1 MKGEADQNPLVIK
14 FGGTSVGSGAAI
26 GRAAAIAAGAA
37 RGRPVAV
44 VVSAMSGVT
53 NLLLGHASGAPD
65 AGGAAAMALRETL
78 AERHLRAIHEAVPPE
93 RRAEVENRVL
103 GLLDELVEAA
113 GRPAESV
120 KARRAGI
127 AVFGERLS
135 AEVLAGAVAGTVAG
149 TVAGAVANAGVAGEV
164 VEVDPIAT
172 DRRFDEAEVD
182 ARETEGRCSRYVVP
196 VLERGAVAVVPG
208 FVGRAP
214 DGSPTTLGRGGS
226 DLSATVI
233 GRALGSRE
241 VWIMSDVDGVLDA
254 DPRLVPDAAL
264 MPRLSYHEAHTF
276 AGLGAKILHH
286 KTMVPAAEAR
296 MDVLVRNT
304 FAPETPGTRI
314 SADFAGGSGVRCVAL
329 RRKVP
334 MEIPCASGRRSETAM
349 VVCIGSPSEADLKL
363 GLRLLRKAK
372 IRFLHAGF
380 ASAGLVFVV
389 NGDQGEDALRLLH
402 GSLVMADP
410 GVEEVA

>member
-1 MKGEADQNPLVIK
+1 MREAANHSPLVIK
-14 FGGTSVGSGAAI
+14 FGGTSVGGGAAFT
-26 GRAAAIAAGAA
+26 RAASIAAEAA

-53 NLLLGHASGAPD
+53 NLLLGHASGVVDP
-65 AGGAAAMALRETL
+65 GGTAAEELREVL
-78 AERHLRAIHEAVPPE
+78 AERHLRAIREAVAPE
-93 RRAEVENRVL
+93 RRPRVEKRVL
-103 GLLDELVEAA
+103 ELLDELVETVK
-113 GRPAESV
+113 RPSEGV

-127 AVFGERLS
+127 AVYGERLS
-135 AEVLAGAVAGTVAG
+135 AEVLAGAIAK
-149 TVAGAVANAGVAGEV
+149 AGAPAEV
-164 VEVDPIAT
+164 VSADPIAT

-182 ARETEGRCSRYVVP
+182 VGETEGRCSRYVAP
-196 VLERGAVAVVPG
+196 LLQTDTVAVVPG

-214 DGSPTTLGRGGS
+214 DGAATTLGRGGS

-233 GRALGSRE
+233 GRTLGARE
-241 VWIMSDVDGVLDA
+241 VWIMSDVNGVLDA
-254 DPRLVPDAAL
+254 DPRLVPDAEL

-276 AGLGAKILHH
+276 AGLGAKVLHH
-286 KTMVPAAEAR
+286 KTMEPAAEAKMTVR
-296 MDVLVRNT
+296 VRNT
-304 FAPETPGTRI
+304 FAPDTPGTRI
-314 SADFAGGSGVRCVAL
+314 SADFADGDGVRCVAL

-334 MEIPCASGRRSETAM
+334 MEIPCANGRRSETAI
-349 VVCIGSPSEADLKL
+349 VVCIGSPSERDLKL

-402 GSLVMADP
+402 GSLVTADA

>member
-1 MKGEADQNPLVIK
+1 MRGAVGGSPLVIK
-14 FGGTSVGSGAAI
+14 FGGTSVGGGAAFA
-26 GRAAAIAAGAA
+26 RAASIAADAA
-37 RGRPVAV
+37 RERPVAV

-53 NLLLGHASGAPD
+53 NLLLGHA
-65 AGGAAAMALRETL
+65 AGVVDSDGRAAEELREAL
-78 AERHLRAIHEAVPPE
+78 AERHLRAIREAVAPE
-93 RRAEVENRVL
+93 RRAGVERRL
-103 GLLDELVEAA
+103 QGLLDELVETVR
-113 GRPAESV
+113 RPAESV

-135 AEVLAGAVAGTVAG
+135 AEVLAGAIAK
-149 TVAGAVANAGVAGEV
+149 AGAPAEV
-164 VEVDPIAT
+164 VAADPIAT

-182 ARETEGRCSRYVVP
+182 VGETEARCSRYVGP
-196 VLERGAVAVVPG
+196 LLRDGTVAVVPG

-241 VWIMSDVDGVLDA
+241 VWIMSDVNGVLDA
-254 DPRLVPDAAL
+254 DPRLVPDAEL

-276 AGLGAKILHH
+276 AGLGAKVLHH
-286 KTMVPAAEAR
+286 KTMEPAAEAKITVR
-296 MDVLVRNT
+296 VRNT

-314 SADFAGGSGVRCVAL
+314 SADFADGDGVRCVAL

-334 MEIPCASGRRSETAM
+334 MEIPCANGRRSETAM
-349 VVCIGSPSEADLKL
+349 VVCIGSPSERDLKL

-389 NGDQGEDALRLLH
+389 NGEQGEDALRLLH
-402 GSLVMADP
+402 GSLVTADA

>member
-1 MKGEADQNPLVIK
+1 MRGAANDSVLVIK
-14 FGGTSVGSGAAI
+14 FGGTSVGGGAAFA
-26 GRAAAIAAGAA
+26 RAASIAAGAA
-37 RGRPVAV
+37 GERPVAV

-53 NLLLGHASGAPD
+53 NLLLGHA
-65 AGGAAAMALRETL
+65 AGVVDSDGRAADELREAL
-78 AERHLRAIHEAVPPE
+78 AERHLRAIREAVAPE
-93 RRAEVENRVL
+93 RRARVERRVL
-103 GLLDELVEAA
+103 GLLDELVETVR
-113 GRPAESV
+113 RPAESV

-135 AEVLAGAVAGTVAG
+135 AEVLAGAIAK
-149 TVAGAVANAGVAGEV
+149 AGAPAEV
-164 VEVDPIAT
+164 VAADPIAT
-172 DRRFDEAEVD
+172 DRRFDEADVD
-182 ARETEGRCSRYVVP
+182 VDETERRCSRYVGP
-196 VLERGAVAVVPG
+196 LLQSATVAVVPG

-241 VWIMSDVDGVLDA
+241 VWIMSDVNGVLDA
-254 DPRLVPDAAL
+254 DPRLVPDAEL

-276 AGLGAKILHH
+276 AGLGAKVLHH
-286 KTMVPAAEAR
+286 KTMEPAAEAKMTVR
-296 MDVLVRNT
+296 VRNT

-314 SADFAGGSGVRCVAL
+314 SADFADGEGVRCVAL

-334 MEIPCASGRRSETAM
+334 MEIPCANGRRSETAM
-349 VVCIGSPSEADLKL
+349 VVCIGSPSERDLKL

-389 NGDQGEDALRLLH
+389 NGEQGEDALRLLH
-402 GSLVMADP
+402 GSLVTADA

>member
-1 MKGEADQNPLVIK
+1 MREAVKDSPLVIK
-14 FGGTSVGSGAAI
+14 FGGTSVGGGAAFS
-26 GRAAAIAAGAA
+26 RAASIAAEAS
-37 RGRPVAV
+37 RDRPVAV

-53 NLLLGHASGAPD
+53 NLLLGHASGVVD
-65 AGGAAAMALRETL
+65 SDGAAAEELRETL
-78 AERHLRAIHEAVPPE
+78 AERHLRAIREAVAPE
-93 RRAEVENRVL
+93 RRAGVEERVSE
-103 GLLDELVEAA
+103 LLDELVKTVK
-113 GRPAESV
+113 RPSERV

-135 AEVLAGAVAGTVAG
+135 AEVLAGAIAR
-149 TVAGAVANAGVAGEV
+149 AGAPAEV
-164 VEVDPIAT
+164 VAADPIAT

-182 ARETEGRCSRYVVP
+182 VVETERRCSRFVAP
-196 VLERGAVAVVPG
+196 LLEGGTVAVVPG

-241 VWIMSDVDGVLDA
+241 VWIMSDVNGVLDA
-254 DPRLVPDAAL
+254 DPRLVPDATL

-276 AGLGAKILHH
+276 AGLGAKVLNH
-286 KTMVPAAEAR
+286 KTMEPAAEAR
-296 MDVLVRNT
+296 MTVRVRNT
-304 FAPETPGTRI
+304 FAPDTPGTRI
-314 SADFAGGSGVRCVAL
+314 SADFADGEGVRCVAL

-334 MEIPCASGRRSETAM
+334 MEIPCANGRRSETAM
-349 VVCIGSPSEADLKL
+349 VVCIGSPSERDLKL

-389 NGDQGEDALRLLH
+389 NGEQGEDALRLLH
-402 GSLVMADP
+402 GSLVMADA

>member
-1 MKGEADQNPLVIK
+1 MKGQVNENPLVIK
-14 FGGTSVGSGAAI
+14 FGGTSVGSGAAM
-26 GRAAAIAAGAA
+26 GRAAAIAAEAA
-37 RGRPVAV
+37 HGQPVAV

-53 NLLLGHASGAPD
+53 NLLLGHASG
-65 AGGAAAMALRETL
+65 GGASSANGAARALRETL
-78 AERHLRAIHEAVPPE
+78 AERHLQAIREVVVPE
-93 RRAEVENRVL
+93 RRAEVERRVL
-103 GLLDELVEAA
+103 GLLDELVEVAA
-113 GRPAESV
+113 RPAETV

-135 AEVLAGAVAGTVAG
+135 AEVFAGAIE
-149 TVAGAVANAGVAGEV
+149 NAGVPGEV
-164 VEVDPIAT
+164 VGADPIAT

-182 ARETEGRCSRYVVP
+182 PQETEARCSRYVAP
-196 VLERGAVAVVPG
+196 VLERGTVAVVPG

-233 GRALGSRE
+233 GRALGSSE
-241 VWIMSDVDGVLDA
+241 VWIMSDVNGVLDA
-254 DPRLVPDAAL
+254 DPRLVPDATL

-286 KTMVPAAEAR
+286 KTMEPAAEAR

-304 FAPETPGTRI
+304 FAPETQGTRI
-314 SADFAGGSGVRCVAL
+314 SADFADGDGVRCVAL

-334 MEIPCASGRRSETAM
+334 MEIPCANGRRSETAM

-389 NGDQGEDALRLLH
+389 NGASGEDALRLLH
-402 GSLVMADP
+402 GSLVTVDSP

>member
-1 MKGEADQNPLVIK
+1 MREAVGGSPLVIK
-14 FGGTSVGSGAAI
+14 FGGTSVGGGAAFS
-26 GRAAAIAAGAA
+26 RAASIAAEAS
-37 RGRPVAV
+37 RDRPVAV

-53 NLLLGHASGAPD
+53 NLLLGHASGVVDPD
-65 AGGAAAMALRETL
+65 GTAAEELREAL
-78 AERHLRAIHEAVPPE
+78 AERHLRAIREAVAPG
-93 RRAEVENRVL
+93 RRSRVEGRVL
-103 GLLDELVEAA
+103 QLLDELVEIVK
-113 GRPAESV
+113 RPAESV

-135 AEVLAGAVAGTVAG
+135 AEVLAGAIAK
-149 TVAGAVANAGVAGEV
+149 AGAPAEV
-164 VEVDPIAT
+164 VADPIAT

-182 ARETEGRCSRYVVP
+182 AGETERRCSRFVDP
-196 VLERGAVAVVPG
+196 LLQAGTVAVVPG

-233 GRALGSRE
+233 GRALGSQE
-241 VWIMSDVDGVLDA
+241 VWIMSDVNGVLDA
-254 DPRLVPDAAL
+254 DPRLVPDAQL
-264 MPRLSYHEAHTF
+264 MLRLSYHEAHTF
-276 AGLGAKILHH
+276 AGLGAKVLHH
-286 KTMVPAAEAR
+286 KTMEPAAEAKMTVR
-296 MDVLVRNT
+296 VRNT
-304 FAPETPGTRI
+304 FAPDTPGTRI
-314 SADFAGGSGVRCVAL
+314 SADFADGDGVRCVAL

-349 VVCIGSPSEADLKL
+349 VVCIGSPSERDLKL

-389 NGDQGEDALRLLH
+389 NGEQGEDALRLLH
-402 GSLVMADP
+402 GSLVTADA

>member
-1 MKGEADQNPLVIK
+1 MREAVGGGPLVIK
-14 FGGTSVGSGAAI
+14 FGGTSVGGGAAFK
-26 GRAAAIAAGAA
+26 RAASIAAEAA
-37 RGRPVAV
+37 HGRPVAV

-53 NLLLGHASGAPD
+53 NLLLGHASGVVD
-65 AGGAAAMALRETL
+65 SDGAAAEELREAL
-78 AERHLRAIHEAVPPE
+78 AERHLRAIREAVAPE
-93 RRAEVENRVL
+93 RRPMVERRVFE
-103 GLLDELVEAA
+103 LLDNLVETVK
-113 GRPAESV
+113 RPAEGV
-120 KARRAGI
+120 KARRAAI

-135 AEVLAGAVAGTVAG
+135 SEVLAGAIAR
-149 TVAGAVANAGVAGEV
+149 AGAPAEV
-164 VEVDPIAT
+164 VAADPIAT

-182 ARETEGRCSRYVVP
+182 VDGTEARCSRYVAP
-196 VLERGAVAVVPG
+196 LLQAGTVAVVPG

-241 VWIMSDVDGVLDA
+241 VWIMSDVNGVLDA
-254 DPRLVPDAAL
+254 DPRLVPDAEL

-276 AGLGAKILHH
+276 AGLGAKVLHH
-286 KTMVPAAEAR
+286 KTMEPAAEAKMTVR
-296 MDVLVRNT
+296 VRNT
-304 FAPETPGTRI
+304 FAPDTPGTRI
-314 SADFAGGSGVRCVAL
+314 SADFADGDGVRCVAI

-334 MEIPCASGRRSETAM
+334 MEIPCANGRRSETAM
-349 VVCIGSPSEADLKL
+349 VVCIGSPSERDLKL

-389 NGDQGEDALRLLH
+389 NGERGEDALRLLH
-402 GSLVMADP
+402 GSLVTADA

>member
-1 MKGEADQNPLVIK
+1 MREAVNDSPLVIK
-14 FGGTSVGSGAAI
+14 FGGTSVGGGAAFS
-26 GRAAAIAAGAA
+26 RAASIAAEAA

-53 NLLLGHASGAPD
+53 NLLLGHASGVVDPD
-65 AGGAAAMALRETL
+65 GTAAEELREAL
-78 AERHLRAIHEAVPPE
+78 AERHLRAIREAVAPE
-93 RRAEVENRVL
+93 RRAAVEKRVSE
-103 GLLDELVEAA
+103 LLDELVEAI
-113 GRPAESV
+113 RCPSESV

-135 AEVLAGAVAGTVAG
+135 AEVLAGAIAK
-149 TVAGAVANAGVAGEV
+149 AGAPAEV
-164 VEVDPIAT
+164 VAADPIAT

-182 ARETEGRCSRYVVP
+182 VDETEGRCSRYVDP
-196 VLERGAVAVVPG
+196 LLQTGAVAVVPG

-233 GRALGSRE
+233 GRALGSQE
-241 VWIMSDVDGVLDA
+241 VWIMSDVNGVLDA
-254 DPRLVPDAAL
+254 DPRLVPDATL

-276 AGLGAKILHH
+276 AGLGAKVLHH
-286 KTMVPAAEAR
+286 KTMEPAAEAR
-296 MDVLVRNT
+296 MTVRVRNT
-304 FAPETPGTRI
+304 FAPDTPGTRI
-314 SADFAGGSGVRCVAL
+314 SADFADGDGVRCVAL

-334 MEIPCASGRRSETAM
+334 MEIPCANGRRSETAM
-349 VVCIGSPSEADLKL
+349 VVCIGSPSERDLKL

-389 NGDQGEDALRLLH
+389 NGEQGEDALRLLH
-402 GSLVMADP
+402 GSLVSADA

>member
-1 MKGEADQNPLVIK
+1 MREAVGGGPLVIK
-14 FGGTSVGSGAAI
+14 FGGTSVGGGAAFK
-26 GRAAAIAAGAA
+26 RAASIAAEAA
-37 RGRPVAV
+37 HGRPVAV

-53 NLLLGHASGAPD
+53 NLLLGHASGVVD
-65 AGGAAAMALRETL
+65 SDGAAAEELRETL
-78 AERHLRAIHEAVPPE
+78 AERHLRAIREAVAPE
-93 RRAEVENRVL
+93 RRTMVEERVFE
-103 GLLDELVEAA
+103 LLDDLVETVK
-113 GRPAESV
+113 RPAESV
-120 KARRAGI
+120 KARRAAI
-127 AVFGERLS
+127 AVYGERLS
-135 AEVLAGAVAGTVAG
+135 AEVLAGAIAR
-149 TVAGAVANAGVAGEV
+149 AGAPAEV
-164 VEVDPIAT
+164 VAADPIAT

-182 ARETEGRCSRYVVP
+182 VDGTEARCSRYVAP
-196 VLERGAVAVVPG
+196 LLQAGTVAVVPG

-241 VWIMSDVDGVLDA
+241 VWIMSDVNGVLDA
-254 DPRLVPDAAL
+254 DPRLVPDAEL

-276 AGLGAKILHH
+276 AGLGAKVLHH
-286 KTMVPAAEAR
+286 KTMEPAAEAKMTVR
-296 MDVLVRNT
+296 VRNT
-304 FAPETPGTRI
+304 FAPDTPGTRI
-314 SADFAGGSGVRCVAL
+314 SADFADGDGVRCVAL

-334 MEIPCASGRRSETAM
+334 MEIPCANGRRSETAM
-349 VVCIGSPSEADLKL
+349 IVCIGSPSERDLKL

-389 NGDQGEDALRLLH
+389 NGERGEDALRLLH
-402 GSLVMADP
+402 GSLVTADA

>member
-1 MKGEADQNPLVIK
+1 VKEPVNDNPLVIK
-14 FGGTSVGSGAAI
+14 FGGTSVGGGAEFA
-26 GRAAAIAAGAA
+26 RAAAITAEAATT
-37 RGRPVAV
+37 RPVTV

-53 NLLLGHASGAPD
+53 NMLLAHAANAPD
-65 AGGAAAMALRETL
+65 DGGQAEELRRVL
-78 AERHLRAIHEAVPPE
+78 RERHLRAIGDAVAPE
-93 RRAEVENRVL
+93 RRREVEGRVHA
-103 GLLDELVEAA
+103 LLDELVETI
-113 GRPAESV
+113 GRPAESL

-135 AEVLAGAVAGTVAG
+135 SEVLAGAIAK
-149 TVAGAVANAGVAGEV
+149 AGVPARV
-164 VEVDPIAT
+164 VAADPIAT

-182 ARETEGRCSRYVVP
+182 AAETERRCARHVAP
-196 VLERGAVAVVPG
+196 MLDRGEVAVVPG

-214 DGSPTTLGRGGS
+214 DGSSTTLGRGGS

-241 VWIMSDVDGVLDA
+241 VWIMSDVNGVLDA
-254 DPRLVPDAAL
+254 DPRLVPDAEL

-286 KTMVPAAEAR
+286 KTIAPAAEAR
-296 MDVLVRNT
+296 MEVRVRNT

-314 SADFAGGSGVRCVAL
+314 SAEFADGEGVRCVAL

-334 MEIPCASGRRSETAM
+334 IEVPCANGRRSEMAM
-349 VVCIGSPSEADLKL
+349 VVCIGSPSERDLKL
-363 GLRLLRKAK
+363 GLRLFRKAK

-389 NGDQGEDALRLLH
+389 NAERGEDALRLLH
-402 GSLVMADP
+402 GSLVTPEA

>member
-1 MKGEADQNPLVIK
+1 MREAVGGGPLVIK
-14 FGGTSVGSGAAI
+14 FGGTSVGGGAAFK
-26 GRAAAIAAGAA
+26 RAAAIAAEAA
-37 RGRPVAV
+37 PGRPVAV

-53 NLLLGHASGAPD
+53 NLLLGHASGVVD
-65 AGGAAAMALRETL
+65 SDGAAAEELRETL
-78 AERHLRAIHEAVPPE
+78 AERHLRAIRQAVAPE
-93 RRAEVENRVL
+93 RRPMVEERVFE
-103 GLLDELVEAA
+103 LLDNLVETVK
-113 GRPAESV
+113 RPAEGV
-120 KARRAGI
+120 KARRAAI

-135 AEVLAGAVAGTVAG
+135 SEVLAGAIAR
-149 TVAGAVANAGVAGEV
+149 AGAPAEV
-164 VEVDPIAT
+164 VAADPIAT

-182 ARETEGRCSRYVVP
+182 VDETERRCSRYVAP
-196 VLERGAVAVVPG
+196 LLQAGTVAVVPG

-241 VWIMSDVDGVLDA
+241 VWIMSDVNGVLDA
-254 DPRLVPDAAL
+254 DPRLVPDAEL

-276 AGLGAKILHH
+276 AGLGAKVLHH
-286 KTMVPAAEAR
+286 KTMEPAAEAKMTVR
-296 MDVLVRNT
+296 VRNT
-304 FAPETPGTRI
+304 FAPDTPGTRI
-314 SADFAGGSGVRCVAL
+314 SADFADGDGVRCVAL

-334 MEIPCASGRRSETAM
+334 MEIPCANGRRSETAM
-349 VVCIGSPSEADLKL
+349 VVCIGSPSERDLKL

-389 NGDQGEDALRLLH
+389 NGERGEDALRLLH
-402 GSLVMADP
+402 GSLVTADA

>member
-1 MKGEADQNPLVIK
+1 MREAVGGSPLVIK
-14 FGGTSVGSGAAI
+14 FGGTSVGGGAAFS
-26 GRAAAIAAGAA
+26 RAASIAAEAA

-53 NLLLGHASGAPD
+53 NLLLGHASGVVD
-65 AGGAAAMALRETL
+65 TDGRVTGELREAL
-78 AERHLRAIHEAVPPE
+78 AERHLRAIREAVAPE
-93 RRAEVENRVL
+93 RQPAVEGRVSE
-103 GLLDELVEAA
+103 LLDELVETVK
-113 GRPAESV
+113 RPSESV

-135 AEVLAGAVAGTVAG
+135 AEVLAGAIAR
-149 TVAGAVANAGVAGEV
+149 AGAPAEVAAA
-164 VEVDPIAT
+164 DPIAT

-182 ARETEGRCSRYVVP
+182 VVETERRCSRFVAP
-196 VLERGAVAVVPG
+196 LLEGGTVAVVPG

-241 VWIMSDVDGVLDA
+241 VWIMSDVNGVLDA
-254 DPRLVPDAAL
+254 DPRLVPDATL

-276 AGLGAKILHH
+276 AGLGAKVLHH
-286 KTMVPAAEAR
+286 KTMEPAAEAR
-296 MDVLVRNT
+296 MTVRVRNT
-304 FAPETPGTRI
+304 FAPDTPGTRI
-314 SADFAGGSGVRCVAL
+314 SADFADGEGVRCVAL

-334 MEIPCASGRRSETAM
+334 MEIPCANGRRSETAM
-349 VVCIGSPSEADLKL
+349 VVCIGSPSERDLKL

-389 NGDQGEDALRLLH
+389 NGEQGEDALRLLH
-402 GSLVMADP
+402 GSLVTADA

>member
-1 MKGEADQNPLVIK
+1 MREAVGGGPLVIK
-14 FGGTSVGSGAAI
+14 FGGTSVGGGAAFK
-26 GRAAAIAAGAA
+26 RAAAIAAEAA
-37 RGRPVAV
+37 PGRPVAV
-44 VVSAMSGVT
+44 VVSAMSGIT
-53 NLLLGHASGAPD
+53 NLLLGHASGVVD
-65 AGGAAAMALRETL
+65 SDGAAAEELRETL
-78 AERHLRAIHEAVPPE
+78 AERHLRAIREAVAPE
-93 RRAEVENRVL
+93 RRPVVEKRVL
-103 GLLDELVEAA
+103 ELLDDLVETVK
-113 GRPAESV
+113 RPAEGV
-120 KARRAGI
+120 KARRAAI

-135 AEVLAGAVAGTVAG
+135 SEVLAGAIAR
-149 TVAGAVANAGVAGEV
+149 AGAPAEV
-164 VEVDPIAT
+164 VAADPIAT

-182 ARETEGRCSRYVVP
+182 VDETERRCSRYVAP
-196 VLERGAVAVVPG
+196 LLQAGTVAVVPG

-241 VWIMSDVDGVLDA
+241 VWIMSDVNGVLDA
-254 DPRLVPDAAL
+254 DPRLVPDAEL

-276 AGLGAKILHH
+276 AGLGAKVLHH
-286 KTMVPAAEAR
+286 KTMEPAAEAKMTVR
-296 MDVLVRNT
+296 VRNT
-304 FAPETPGTRI
+304 FAPDTPGTRI
-314 SADFAGGSGVRCVAL
+314 SADFADGDGVRCVAL

-334 MEIPCASGRRSETAM
+334 MEIPCANGRRSETAM
-349 VVCIGSPSEADLKL
+349 VVCIGSPSERDLKL

-389 NGDQGEDALRLLH
+389 NGERGEDALRLLH
-402 GSLVMADP
+402 GSLVTADA

>member
-1 MKGEADQNPLVIK
+1 MRGQVNENPLVIK
-14 FGGTSVGSGAAI
+14 FGGTSVGTGAAI
-26 GRAAAIAAGAA
+26 SRAASIAAEAA
-37 RGRPVAV
+37 GRRPVAV

-53 NLLLGHASGAPD
+53 NLLLGHA
-65 AGGAAAMALRETL
+65 AGGVDADGAASQALREALT
-78 AERHLRAIHEAVPPE
+78 ERHLHAVQEAVAPE
-93 RRAEVENRVL
+93 RQAEVEKRVL
-103 GLLDELVEAA
+103 RLLDQLVETA

-120 KARRAGI
+120 KARRASI

-135 AEVLAGAVAGTVAG
+135 AEIFAGALTK
-149 TVAGAVANAGVAGEV
+149 AGVPGQV
-164 VEVDPIAT
+164 VEADPIAT

-182 ARETEGRCSRYVVP
+182 AEETERRCSRYVTP
-196 VLERGAVAVVPG
+196 VLESGSVAVVPG

-241 VWIMSDVDGVLDA
+241 VWIMSDVNGVLDA
-254 DPRLVPDAAL
+254 DPRLVPDAEL

-286 KTMVPAAEAR
+286 KTMEPAAEAR
-296 MDVLVRNT
+296 MEVRVRNT
-304 FAPETPGTRI
+304 FAPDTPGTRI
-314 SADFAGGSGVRCVAL
+314 SAEFADGDGVRCVAL

-334 MEIPCASGRRSETAM
+334 MEIPCANGRRSETAM

-389 NGDQGEDALRLLH
+389 NGEQGEDALRLLH
-402 GSLVMADP
+402 GSLVTAELP

>member
-1 MKGEADQNPLVIK
+1 MREAVNDSPLVIK
-14 FGGTSVGSGAAI
+14 FGGTSVGGGAAFS
-26 GRAAAIAAGAA
+26 RAASIAAEAA

-53 NLLLGHASGAPD
+53 NLLLGHASGVVDPD
-65 AGGAAAMALRETL
+65 GTAAEELREAL
-78 AERHLRAIHEAVPPE
+78 AERHLRAIREAVAPE
-93 RRAEVENRVL
+93 RRAAVEKRVSE
-103 GLLDELVEAA
+103 LLDELVEAI
-113 GRPAESV
+113 RCPSESV

-135 AEVLAGAVAGTVAG
+135 AEVLAGAIAK
-149 TVAGAVANAGVAGEV
+149 AGASAEV
-164 VEVDPIAT
+164 VAADPIAT
-172 DRRFDEAEVD
+172 DRRFDEAEADVD
-182 ARETEGRCSRYVVP
+182 ETEGRCSRYVDP
-196 VLERGAVAVVPG
+196 LLQTGTVAVVPG

-233 GRALGSRE
+233 GRALGSQE
-241 VWIMSDVDGVLDA
+241 VWIMSDVNGVLDA
-254 DPRLVPDAAL
+254 DPRLVPDATL

-276 AGLGAKILHH
+276 AGLGAKVLHH
-286 KTMVPAAEAR
+286 KTMEPAAEAR
-296 MDVLVRNT
+296 MTVRVRNT
-304 FAPETPGTRI
+304 FAPDTPGTRI
-314 SADFAGGSGVRCVAL
+314 SADFADGDGVRCVAL

-334 MEIPCASGRRSETAM
+334 MEIPCANGRRSETAM
-349 VVCIGSPSEADLKL
+349 VVCIGSPSERDLKL

-389 NGDQGEDALRLLH
+389 NGEQGEDALRLLH
-402 GSLVMADP
+402 GSLVSADA

>member
-1 MKGEADQNPLVIK
+1 MREAVGGGPLVIK
-14 FGGTSVGSGAAI
+14 FGGTSVGGGAAFA
-26 GRAAAIAAGAA
+26 RAASIAAEAA
-37 RGRPVAV
+37 RQRPVAV

-53 NLLLGHASGAPD
+53 NLLLGHASGVVDPD
-65 AGGAAAMALRETL
+65 GRAVEELRDAL
-78 AERHLRAIHEAVPPE
+78 AERHLRAIREAVAPE
-93 RRAEVENRVL
+93 RRPRVEKRVL
-103 GLLDELVEAA
+103 GLLDELVEAVK
-113 GRPAESV
+113 RPAEGV

-127 AVFGERLS
+127 AVYGERLS
-135 AEVLAGAVAGTVAG
+135 AEVLAGAIAK
-149 TVAGAVANAGVAGEV
+149 AGAPAEV
-164 VEVDPIAT
+164 VAADPIAT

-182 ARETEGRCSRYVVP
+182 VGETEGRCSRYVAP
-196 VLERGAVAVVPG
+196 LLGAGTVAVVPG

-214 DGSPTTLGRGGS
+214 DGSSTTLGRGGS

-241 VWIMSDVDGVLDA
+241 VWIMTDVNGVLDA
-254 DPRLVPDAAL
+254 DPRLVPDAEL

-276 AGLGAKILHH
+276 AGLGAKVLHH
-286 KTMVPAAEAR
+286 KTMEPAAEAR
-296 MDVLVRNT
+296 MTVRVRNT
-304 FAPETPGTRI
+304 FAPDTPGTRI
-314 SADFAGGSGVRCVAL
+314 SADFADGDGVRCVAL

-334 MEIPCASGRRSETAM
+334 MEIPCANGRRSETAM
-349 VVCIGSPSEADLKL
+349 VVCIGSPSERDLKL

-389 NGDQGEDALRLLH
+389 NGERGEDALRLLH
-402 GSLVMADP
+402 GSLVTADA

>member
-1 MKGEADQNPLVIK
+1 MREAVGGSPLVLK
-14 FGGTSVGSGAAI
+14 FGGTSVGGGAAFS
-26 GRAAAIAAGAA
+26 RAASIAAEAA

-53 NLLLGHASGAPD
+53 NLLLGHASGVVDTDGRAT
-65 AGGAAAMALRETL
+65 GELREAL
-78 AERHLRAIHEAVPPE
+78 AERHLRAIREAVAPE
-93 RRAEVENRVL
+93 RQPAVEGRVSE
-103 GLLDELVEAA
+103 LLDELVETVK
-113 GRPAESV
+113 RPSESV

-135 AEVLAGAVAGTVAG
+135 AEVLAGAIAR
-149 TVAGAVANAGVAGEV
+149 AGASAKVAAA
-164 VEVDPIAT
+164 DPIAT

-182 ARETEGRCSRYVVP
+182 VVETERRCSRFVAP
-196 VLERGAVAVVPG
+196 LLEGGTVAVVPG

-241 VWIMSDVDGVLDA
+241 VWIMSDVNGVLDA
-254 DPRLVPDAAL
+254 DPRLVPDATL

-276 AGLGAKILHH
+276 AGLGAKVLHH
-286 KTMVPAAEAR
+286 KTMEPAAEAR
-296 MDVLVRNT
+296 MTVRVRNT
-304 FAPETPGTRI
+304 FAPDTPGTRI
-314 SADFAGGSGVRCVAL
+314 SADFADGEGVRCVAL

-334 MEIPCASGRRSETAM
+334 MEIPCANGRRSETAM
-349 VVCIGSPSEADLKL
+349 VVCIGSPSERDLKL

-389 NGDQGEDALRLLH
+389 NGEQGEDALRLLH
-402 GSLVMADP
+402 GSLVTAEA

>member
-1 MKGEADQNPLVIK
+1 MREAVNDSPLVIK
-14 FGGTSVGSGAAI
+14 FGGTSVGGGAAFS
-26 GRAAAIAAGAA
+26 RAASIAAEAA

-53 NLLLGHASGAPD
+53 NLLLGHASGVVDPD
-65 AGGAAAMALRETL
+65 GTAAEELREAL
-78 AERHLRAIHEAVPPE
+78 AERHLRAIREAVAPE
-93 RRAEVENRVL
+93 RRAAVEKRVSE
-103 GLLDELVEAA
+103 LLDELVEAT
-113 GRPAESV
+113 RCPSESV

-135 AEVLAGAVAGTVAG
+135 AEVLAGAIAK
-149 TVAGAVANAGVAGEV
+149 AGAPAEV
-164 VEVDPIAT
+164 VAADPIAT

-182 ARETEGRCSRYVVP
+182 ARETKARCSRYVDP
-196 VLERGAVAVVPG
+196 LLRSGTVAVVPG

-233 GRALGSRE
+233 GRALGSQE
-241 VWIMSDVDGVLDA
+241 VWIMSDVNGVLDA
-254 DPRLVPDAAL
+254 DPRLVPDATL

-276 AGLGAKILHH
+276 AGLGAKVLHH
-286 KTMVPAAEAR
+286 KTMEPAAEAR

-314 SADFAGGSGVRCVAL
+314 SADFADGVGVRCVAL

-334 MEIPCASGRRSETAM
+334 MEIPCANGRRSETAM
-349 VVCIGSPSEADLKL
+349 VVCIGSPSERDLKL

-372 IRFLHAGF
+372 VRFLHAGF

-389 NGDQGEDALRLLH
+389 NGEQGEDALRLLH
-402 GSLVMADP
+402 GSLVTADA

>member
-1 MKGEADQNPLVIK
+1 MREAVGGGPLVIK
-14 FGGTSVGSGAAI
+14 FGGTSVGGGAAFS
-26 GRAAAIAAGAA
+26 RAASIAAEAA

-53 NLLLGHASGAPD
+53 NLLLGHASGVVDPD
-65 AGGAAAMALRETL
+65 GTAAEELREAL
-78 AERHLRAIHEAVPPE
+78 AERHLRAIREAVAPE
-93 RRAEVENRVL
+93 RRAAVEKRVSE
-103 GLLDELVEAA
+103 LLDELVEAI
-113 GRPAESV
+113 RCPSESV

-135 AEVLAGAVAGTVAG
+135 AEVLAGAIAK
-149 TVAGAVANAGVAGEV
+149 AGAPAEV
-164 VEVDPIAT
+164 VAADPIAT

-182 ARETEGRCSRYVVP
+182 VDETEGRCSRYVDP
-196 VLERGAVAVVPG
+196 LLQTGAVAVVPG

-233 GRALGSRE
+233 GRALGSQE
-241 VWIMSDVDGVLDA
+241 VWIMSDVNGVLDA
-254 DPRLVPDAAL
+254 DPRLVPDATL

-276 AGLGAKILHH
+276 AGLGAKVLHH
-286 KTMVPAAEAR
+286 KTMEPAAEAR
-296 MDVLVRNT
+296 MTVRVRNT
-304 FAPETPGTRI
+304 FAPDTPGTRI
-314 SADFAGGSGVRCVAL
+314 SADFADGDGVRCVAL

-334 MEIPCASGRRSETAM
+334 MEIPCANGRRSETAM
-349 VVCIGSPSEADLKL
+349 VVCIGSPSERDLKL

-389 NGDQGEDALRLLH
+389 NGEQGEDALRLLH
-402 GSLVMADP
+402 GSLVSADA

>member
-1 MKGEADQNPLVIK
+1 VKGQVNENPLVIK

-26 GRAAAIAAGAA
+26 GRAAVIAAGAA

-53 NLLLGHASGAPD
+53 NLLLAHAADGGAPQ
-65 AGGAAAMALRETL
+65 ALRETL
-78 AERHLRAIHEAVPPE
+78 AERHLQAIGEAVAPG
-93 RRAEVENRVL
+93 RRAEVEERVL
-103 GLLDELVEAA
+103 GLLDGLVEAA
-113 GRPAESV
+113 GRPAESM
-120 KARRAGI
+120 KARRAEI
-127 AVFGERLS
+127 SVYGERLS
-135 AEVLAGAVAGTVAG
+135 AEVLAGAIS
-149 TVAGAVANAGVAGEV
+149 NAGVPAGV
-164 VEVDPIAT
+164 VEAYPIAT
-172 DRRFDEAEVD
+172 DGRFDEAKVD
-182 ARETEGRCSRYVVP
+182 PDRTRMRCSRYVAP
-196 VLERGAVAVVPG
+196 VLDGGTVAVVPG

-226 DLSATVI
+226 DLSATVV
-233 GRALGSRE
+233 GRALGSSE
-241 VWIMSDVDGVLDA
+241 VWIMSDVNGVLDA
-254 DPRLVPDAAL
+254 DPRLVPDATL

-286 KTMVPAAEAR
+286 KTIEPAAEAR

-314 SADFAGGSGVRCVAL
+314 SADFADGVGVRCVAL

-334 MEIPCASGRRSETAM
+334 MEIPCANGRRSETAM
-349 VVCIGSPSEADLKL
+349 VVCIGSPSGADLKL
-363 GLRLLRKAK
+363 GLRVLRKAK
-372 IRFLHAGF
+372 VRFLHAGF

-389 NGDQGEDALRLLH
+389 NGSQGEDALRLLH
-402 GSLVMADP
+402 GSLVTTDS

>member
-1 MKGEADQNPLVIK
+1 MREAVNDSPLVIK
-14 FGGTSVGSGAAI
+14 FGGTSVGGGAAFS
-26 GRAAAIAAGAA
+26 RAASIAAEAA

-44 VVSAMSGVT
+44 IVSAMSGVT
-53 NLLLGHASGAPD
+53 NLLLGHASGVVDPD
-65 AGGAAAMALRETL
+65 GTAAEELREAL
-78 AERHLRAIHEAVPPE
+78 AERHLRAIREAVAPE
-93 RRAEVENRVL
+93 RRAAVEKRVSE
-103 GLLDELVEAA
+103 LLDELVEAI
-113 GRPAESV
+113 RCPSESV

-135 AEVLAGAVAGTVAG
+135 AEVLAGAIAK
-149 TVAGAVANAGVAGEV
+149 AGAPAEV
-164 VEVDPIAT
+164 VAADPIAT

-182 ARETEGRCSRYVVP
+182 VDETEGRCSRYVDP
-196 VLERGAVAVVPG
+196 LLQTGAVAVVPG

-233 GRALGSRE
+233 GRALGSQE
-241 VWIMSDVDGVLDA
+241 VWIMSDVNGVLDA
-254 DPRLVPDAAL
+254 DPRLVPDATL

-276 AGLGAKILHH
+276 AGLGAKVLHH
-286 KTMVPAAEAR
+286 KTMEPAAEAR
-296 MDVLVRNT
+296 MTVRVRNT
-304 FAPETPGTRI
+304 FAPDTPGTRI
-314 SADFAGGSGVRCVAL
+314 SADFADGDGVRCVAL

-334 MEIPCASGRRSETAM
+334 MEIPCANGRRSETAM
-349 VVCIGSPSEADLKL
+349 VVCIGSPSERDLKL

-389 NGDQGEDALRLLH
+389 NGEQGEDALRLLH
-402 GSLVMADP
+402 GSLVSADA

>member
-1 MKGEADQNPLVIK
+1 LQ
-14 FGGTSVGSGAAI
+14 
-26 GRAAAIAAGAA
+26 
-37 RGRPVAV
+37 
-44 VVSAMSGVT
+44 
-53 NLLLGHASGAPD
+53 
-65 AGGAAAMALRETL
+65 
-78 AERHLRAIHEAVPPE
+78 
-93 RRAEVENRVL
+93 
-103 GLLDELVEAA
+103 LLDELVEIVM
-113 GRPAESV
+113 RPAESV

-135 AEVLAGAVAGTVAG
+135 AEVLAGAIAK
-149 TVAGAVANAGVAGEV
+149 AGAPAEV
-164 VEVDPIAT
+164 VADPIAT

-182 ARETEGRCSRYVVP
+182 AGETERRCSRFVDP
-196 VLERGAVAVVPG
+196 LLQAGTVAVVPG

-233 GRALGSRE
+233 GRALGSQE
-241 VWIMSDVDGVLDA
+241 VWIMSDVNGVLDA
-254 DPRLVPDAAL
+254 DPRLVPDAQL
-264 MPRLSYHEAHTF
+264 MLRLSYHEAHTF
-276 AGLGAKILHH
+276 AGLGAKVLHH
-286 KTMVPAAEAR
+286 KTMEPAAEAKMTVR
-296 MDVLVRNT
+296 VRNT
-304 FAPETPGTRI
+304 FAPDTPGTRI
-314 SADFAGGSGVRCVAL
+314 SADFADGDGVRCVAL

-349 VVCIGSPSEADLKL
+349 VVCIGSPSERDLKL

-389 NGDQGEDALRLLH
+389 NGEQGEDALRLLH
-402 GSLVMADP
+402 GSLVTADA

>member
-1 MKGEADQNPLVIK
+1 MREAVNDSPLVIK
-14 FGGTSVGSGAAI
+14 FGGTSVGGGAAFS
-26 GRAAAIAAGAA
+26 RAASIAAEAA

-53 NLLLGHASGAPD
+53 NLLLGHASGVVDPD
-65 AGGAAAMALRETL
+65 GTAAEELREAL
-78 AERHLRAIHEAVPPE
+78 AERHLRAIREAVAPE
-93 RRAEVENRVL
+93 RRAAVEKRVSE
-103 GLLDELVEAA
+103 LLDELVEAIR
-113 GRPAESV
+113 RPSESV

-135 AEVLAGAVAGTVAG
+135 AEVLAGAIAK
-149 TVAGAVANAGVAGEV
+149 AGASAEV
-164 VEVDPIAT
+164 VAADPIAT
-172 DRRFDEAEVD
+172 DRRFDEAEADVD
-182 ARETEGRCSRYVVP
+182 ETEGRCSRYVDP
-196 VLERGAVAVVPG
+196 LLQTGAVAVVPG

-233 GRALGSRE
+233 GRALGSQE
-241 VWIMSDVDGVLDA
+241 VWIMSDVNGVLDA
-254 DPRLVPDAAL
+254 DPRLVPDATL

-276 AGLGAKILHH
+276 AGLGAKVLHH
-286 KTMVPAAEAR
+286 KTMEPAAEAR
-296 MDVLVRNT
+296 MTVRVRNT
-304 FAPETPGTRI
+304 FAPDTPGTRI
-314 SADFAGGSGVRCVAL
+314 SADFADGDGVRCVAL

-334 MEIPCASGRRSETAM
+334 MEIPCANGRRSETAM
-349 VVCIGSPSEADLKL
+349 VVCIGSPSERDLKL

-389 NGDQGEDALRLLH
+389 NGEQGEDALRLLH
-402 GSLVMADP
+402 GSLVTADA

>member
-1 MKGEADQNPLVIK
+1 MGRE
-14 FGGTSVGSGAAI
+14 GGVGLSGCLAPPPPPP
-26 GRAAAIAAGAA
+26 AAIAAGAA

-53 NLLLGHASGAPD
+53 NLLLAHAADGGAPQ
-65 AGGAAAMALRETL
+65 ALRETL
-78 AERHLRAIHEAVPPE
+78 AERHLQAIGEAVAPGG
-93 RRAEVENRVL
+93 RRAEVEERVL
-103 GLLDELVEAA
+103 GLLDGLVEAA
-113 GRPAESV
+113 GRPAESM
-120 KARRAGI
+120 KARRAEI
-127 AVFGERLS
+127 SVYGERLS
-135 AEVLAGAVAGTVAG
+135 AEVLAGAIP
-149 TVAGAVANAGVAGEV
+149 NAGVPAGV
-164 VEVDPIAT
+164 VEAYPIAT

-182 ARETEGRCSRYVVP
+182 PDGTRRRCSRYVAP
-196 VLERGAVAVVPG
+196 VLDGGTVAVVPG

-226 DLSATVI
+226 DLSATVV
-233 GRALGSRE
+233 GRALGSSE
-241 VWIMSDVDGVLDA
+241 VWIMSDVNGVLDA
-254 DPRLVPDAAL
+254 DPRLVPDATL

-286 KTMVPAAEAR
+286 KTIEPAAEAR

-314 SADFAGGSGVRCVAL
+314 SADFADGVGVRCVAL

-334 MEIPCASGRRSETAM
+334 MEIPCANGRRSETAM

-363 GLRLLRKAK
+363 GLRVLRKAK
-372 IRFLHAGF
+372 VRFLHAGF

-389 NGDQGEDALRLLH
+389 NGSQGEDALRLLH
-402 GSLVMADP
+402 GSLVTTDS
-410 GVEEVA
+410 GVGEVA

>member
-1 MKGEADQNPLVIK
+1 MREALNGSPLVIK
-14 FGGTSVGSGAAI
+14 FGGTSVGGGAAFA
-26 GRAAAIAAGAA
+26 RAASIAAEAA

-53 NLLLGHASGAPD
+53 NLLLDHASGIVD
-65 AGGAAAMALRETL
+65 SDGSAAEELREAL
-78 AERHLRAIHEAVPPE
+78 AERHGRAIREAVAPE
-93 RRAEVENRVL
+93 RRPAVERRVL
-103 GLLDELVEAA
+103 ELLDDLVETVR
-113 GRPAESV
+113 RPAESV
-120 KARRAGI
+120 KARRAAI
-127 AVFGERLS
+127 AVYGERLS
-135 AEVLAGAVAGTVAG
+135 AEVLAGAIAR
-149 TVAGAVANAGVAGEV
+149 AGAPAEV
-164 VEVDPIAT
+164 VAADPIAT

-182 ARETEGRCSRYVVP
+182 ADETERRCSRYVAP
-196 VLERGAVAVVPG
+196 LLQAGTVAVVPG

-214 DGSPTTLGRGGS
+214 DGSATTLGRGGS

-241 VWIMSDVDGVLDA
+241 VWIMSDVNGVLDA
-254 DPRLVPDAAL
+254 DPRLVPDAEL

-276 AGLGAKILHH
+276 AGLGAKVLHH
-286 KTMVPAAEAR
+286 KTMEPAAEAR
-296 MDVLVRNT
+296 MTVRVRNT
-304 FAPETPGTRI
+304 FAPDTPGTRI
-314 SADFAGGSGVRCVAL
+314 SADFADGDGVRCVAL

-334 MEIPCASGRRSETAM
+334 MEIPCANGRRSETAM
-349 VVCIGSPSEADLKL
+349 VVCIGSPSERDLKL

-389 NGDQGEDALRLLH
+389 NGERGEDALRLLH
-402 GSLVMADP
+402 GSLVTADA

>member
-1 MKGEADQNPLVIK
+1 MREAVNDSPLVIK
-14 FGGTSVGSGAAI
+14 FGGTSVGGGAAFS
-26 GRAAAIAAGAA
+26 RAASIAAEAA

-53 NLLLGHASGAPD
+53 NLLLGHASGVVDPD
-65 AGGAAAMALRETL
+65 GTAAEELREAL
-78 AERHLRAIHEAVPPE
+78 AERHLRAIREAVAPE
-93 RRAEVENRVL
+93 RRAAVEKRVSE
-103 GLLDELVEAA
+103 LLDELVEAI
-113 GRPAESV
+113 RCPSESV

-135 AEVLAGAVAGTVAG
+135 AEVLAGAIAK
-149 TVAGAVANAGVAGEV
+149 AGAPAEV
-164 VEVDPIAT
+164 VAADPIAT

-182 ARETEGRCSRYVVP
+182 VDETEGRCSGYVDP
-196 VLERGAVAVVPG
+196 LLQTGTVAVVPG

-233 GRALGSRE
+233 GRALGSQE
-241 VWIMSDVDGVLDA
+241 VWIMSDVNGVLDA
-254 DPRLVPDAAL
+254 DPRLVPDATL

-276 AGLGAKILHH
+276 AGLGAKVLHH
-286 KTMVPAAEAR
+286 KTMEPAAEAR
-296 MDVLVRNT
+296 MTVRVRNT
-304 FAPETPGTRI
+304 FAPDTPGTRI
-314 SADFAGGSGVRCVAL
+314 SADFADGDGVRCVAL

-334 MEIPCASGRRSETAM
+334 MEIPCANGRRSETAM
-349 VVCIGSPSEADLKL
+349 VVCIGSPSERDLKL

-389 NGDQGEDALRLLH
+389 NGEQGEDALRLLH
-402 GSLVMADP
+402 GSLVSADA